1 MVLIRAA
8 VQFNHSFEKC
18 VGDTYKKNRSYLVTG
33 IYMGSGLE
41 AVSLRFEHILRGD
54 EETACSWGLH
64 MYTLEL
70 PLPNP
75 NRKQLINI
83 IYCNRNSSNFY
94 LY

>member
-1 MVLIRAA
+1 
-8 VQFNHSFEKC
+8 
-18 VGDTYKKNRSYLVTG
+18 
-33 IYMGSGLE
+33 MGSGLE

-75 NRKQLINI
+75 NREQLINI
-83 IYCNRNSSNFY
+83 IFTVKKISPVFQFLFIIKILRLIWLKWAQS
-94 LY
+94 